1 MKRPKSQS
9 HLPRLLCSM
18 DSELRKIEPT
28 GSKMSQSQEFVR
40 FSALSRWQKR
50 EVAIYLTAET
60 LMGPEAKIQG
70 RLNLQGHWADTELR
84 KTDCEKC

>member
-70 RLNLQGHWADTELR
+70 RLNLQGHWAHRELR